1 MPDSRSG
8 DPGSKASRELIVPA
22 GAPEQTLDK
31 TIIIT
36 GTPGVG
42 KTVLARLLAKQTG
55 SRVLNLGELV
65 KKERLYG
72 RFDRLRQSYVI
83 DEHRL
88 RRTLIDFFPARGEGG
103 LVIETNWVGKFMP
116 KKRGMIAIVVRL
128 DPAIL
133 AGRLRGRR
141 WSKGKIWEN
150 VEAELIDLSLY
161 ESLKCLGARRVY
173 EIDATRKRP
182 GQLLHEAMGL
192 ISARKGWNGIA
203 ASWLQ
208 RYDPIELSRKIL

>member
-1 MPDSRSG
+1 
-8 DPGSKASRELIVPA
+8 
-22 GAPEQTLDK
+22 LDK
-31 TIIIT
+31 TIIVT

-55 SRVLNLGELV
+55 SRFLNLGELV

-83 DEHRL
+83 DESRL
-88 RRTLIDFFPARGEGG
+88 RKALIDFFAAYGEGG

-128 DPAIL
+128 DPVVL
-133 AGRLRGRR
+133 ASRLRGRR
-141 WSKGKIWEN
+141 WPKRKIWEN

-173 EIDATRKRP
+173 EIDATGKPPR
-182 GQLLHEAMGL
+182 QLLREAMGL
-192 ISARKGWNGIA
+192 ISARKGWNGVA
-203 ASWLQ
+203 ADWLQ

>member
-1 MPDSRSG
+1 M
-8 DPGSKASRELIVPA
+8 
-22 GAPEQTLDK
+22 DK
-31 TIIIT
+31 TIIVT

-55 SRVLNLGELV
+55 SRFLNLGELV

-83 DEHRL
+83 DESRL
-88 RRTLIDFFPARGEGG
+88 RKALIDFFAAYGEGG

-128 DPAIL
+128 DPVVL
-133 AGRLRGRR
+133 ASRLRGRR
-141 WSKGKIWEN
+141 WPKRKIWEN

-192 ISARKGWNGIA
+192 ISASRGWNA
-203 ASWLQ
+203 VAVNWLQ
-208 RYDPIELSRKIL
+208 WYDPIELSRKIL

>member
-1 MPDSRSG
+1 
-8 DPGSKASRELIVPA
+8 
-22 GAPEQTLDK
+22 LDK
-31 TIIIT
+31 TIIVT

-55 SRVLNLGELV
+55 SRFLNLGELV

-83 DEHRL
+83 DESRL
-88 RRTLIDFFPARGEGG
+88 RKALIDFFAAYGEGG

-128 DPAIL
+128 DPVVL
-133 AGRLRGRR
+133 ASRLRGRR
-141 WSKGKIWEN
+141 WPKRKIWEN

-192 ISARKGWNGIA
+192 ISASRGWNA
-203 ASWLQ
+203 VAVNWLQ
-208 RYDPIELSRKIL
+208 WYDPIELSRKIL

>member
-1 MPDSRSG
+1 M
-8 DPGSKASRELIVPA
+8 A
-22 GAPEQTLDK
+22 K
-31 TIIIT
+31 TIIVT

-55 SRVLNLGELV
+55 FRFLNLGELV
-65 KKERLYG
+65 KKERLYS
-72 RFDRLRQSYVI
+72 RFDGLRQSYVI

-88 RRTLIDFFPARGEGG
+88 HKTLIDFFAARGEGG
-103 LVIETNWVGKFMP
+103 LVIETNLVGKFMP

-128 DPAIL
+128 DPVVL
-133 AGRLRGRR
+133 ASRLRGRR
-141 WSKGKIWEN
+141 WPKRKIWEN

-161 ESLKCLGARRVY
+161 ESLKRLGARRVY

>member
-65 KKERLYG
+65 KKERLYS
-72 RFDRLRQSYVI
+72 RFDGLRQSYVI
-83 DEHRL
+83 DERRL
-88 RRTLIDFFPARGEGG
+88 HKTLIDFFAARGEGG

-128 DPAIL
+128 DPVVL
-133 AGRLRGRR
+133 ASRLRGRR
-141 WSKGKIWEN
+141 WPKRKIWEN

-161 ESLKCLGARRVY
+161 ESLKRLGARRVY

>member
-1 MPDSRSG
+1 L
-8 DPGSKASRELIVPA
+8 A
-22 GAPEQTLDK
+22 K
-31 TIIIT
+31 TIIVT

-55 SRVLNLGELV
+55 FRFLNLGELV

-72 RFDRLRQSYVI
+72 RFDGLRQSYVI
-83 DEHRL
+83 DERRL
-88 RRTLIDFFPARGEGG
+88 HKTLIDFFAARGEGG

-128 DPAIL
+128 DPVVL
-133 AGRLRGRR
+133 ASRLRGRR
-141 WSKGKIWEN
+141 WPKRKIWEN

-161 ESLKCLGARRVY
+161 ESLKRLGARRVY

>member
-1 MPDSRSG
+1 L
-8 DPGSKASRELIVPA
+8 A
-22 GAPEQTLDK
+22 K
-31 TIIIT
+31 TIIVT

-42 KTVLARLLAKQTG
+42 KTVLARLLAEQTG
-55 SRVLNLGELV
+55 FQFLNLGELV

-72 RFDRLRQSYVI
+72 RFDGLRQSYVI
-83 DEHRL
+83 DERRL
-88 RRTLIDFFPARGEGG
+88 HKTLIDFFAARGEGG

-128 DPAIL
+128 DPVVL
-133 AGRLRGRR
+133 ASRLRGRR
-141 WSKGKIWEN
+141 WPKRKIWEN

-161 ESLKCLGARRVY
+161 ESLKRLGAQRVY